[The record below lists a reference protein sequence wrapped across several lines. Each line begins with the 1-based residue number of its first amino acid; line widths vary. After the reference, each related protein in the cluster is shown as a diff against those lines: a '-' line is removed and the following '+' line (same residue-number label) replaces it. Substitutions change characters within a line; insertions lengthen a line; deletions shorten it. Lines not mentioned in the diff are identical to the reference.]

1 MNEHSNRA
9 TAGPVQAL
17 RAEMIAGRTTPR
29 EVMLDALAHAN
40 SNAGKNVYLA
50 LDAKRATSEAGNL
63 PARFDASS
71 SGREK
76 PPLYGLP
83 ISLKDCFDLAGFP
96 TSCGSRFYAEQSG
109 VVSTDSA
116 VVTRLRAQGAAIVG
130 KTNLHQLAYGITGE
144 NPEYGDCVQ
153 PRDPTRLTGGSSS
166 GAAASVQEG
175 SAIAAIGTDTGGSI
189 RVPAALCGL
198 AGYRASIGL
207 AHERGL
213 WRGGVH
219 LAQSFDTLGWLF
231 RDLRDAPLLAEAL
244 FGLRVP
250 AKAGTRVRIACVGG
264 DFLRDCDAD
273 VLAGFAE
280 CNRRLSER
288 GATLTEIDVA
298 WWDEAMEIFAP
309 IQAHE
314 AAAIH
319 TAKTG
324 GDFSHFERTIAERLA
339 WGASIAAAEIKRLRA
354 RHAAFRARMDALLA
368 AHDYLIL
375 PCAPVSRLTVGADH
389 SGARAKIL
397 RYTTPISLSGMPVVA
412 LPARGRNGAGI
423 QLVAARDADGQLL
436 AYAAQLAD

>member
-1 MNEHSNRA
+1 MSEPSS
-9 TAGPVQAL
+9 PVQVLLAELFAGRITPRDAL
-17 RAEMIAGRTTPR
+17 R
-29 EVMLDALAHAN
+29 DALAHAN

-50 LDAKRATSEAGNL
+50 LDAKRAMSEAEDL
-63 PARFDASS
+63 PSRFRDGMAPAE
-71 SGREK
+71 RRK
-76 PPLYGLP
+76 PLLYGLP

-109 VVSTDSA
+109 TVNADSA
-116 VVTRLRAQGAAIVG
+116 VATRLRAQGAAIVG
-130 KTNLHQLAYGITGE
+130 KTNLHPLAYGITGE
-144 NPEYGDCVQ
+144 NPEYGDCAQ
-153 PRDPTRLTGGSSS
+153 PRDPSRLTGGSSS

-198 AGYRASIGL
+198 AGYRASIEL

-250 AKAGTRVRIACVGG
+250 PSAETSVRIASVGG
-264 DFLRDCDAD
+264 DFLRDSEPG
-273 VLAGFAE
+273 VLDGFAE
-280 CNRRLSER
+280 WRNRLCAQ
-288 GATLTEIDVA
+288 GATLAEMDVS
-298 WWDEAMEIFAP
+298 WWDAAMEIFAP

-319 TAKTG
+319 TRRTG
-324 GDFSHFERTIAERLA
+324 GDFSHFERSIAERLA
-339 WGASIAAAEIKRLRA
+339 WGASIAGTEVSHLRGKHAE
-354 RHAAFRARMDALLA
+354 FRARMDALLVE
-368 AHDYLIL
+368 HDYLIV

-389 SGARAKIL
+389 SGARAQIL
-397 RYTTPISLSGMPVVA
+397 RYTAPVSLAGMPVVA
-412 LPARGRNGAGI
+412 LPIGDGVGV
-423 QLVAARDADGQLL
+423 QLVAARGADARLL
-436 AYAAQLAD
+436 AYAAQIAG